1 MHQNWPDAQMVGQ
14 TLDKGDMQIPEAV
27 VSHMH
32 HRDVKAACMYAQM
45 YIYNYILI

>member
-1 MHQNWPDAQMVGQ
+1 MHQNWPYAQMVGQ

-27 VSHMH
+27 GSHMH